1 MIKKVVIIVGIVI
14 ILIVAGYIGYKT
26 YILNKYNVANL
37 GNTYQEIIE
46 SFNNKET
53 VTINN
58 QQLSEEEYTNF
69 QNIKFKNIVEGYT
82 KEEIDSTYPIMQY
95 KNEIE
100 KKLISI
106 STMENFVSLFTKDG
120 ITILGTMDSD
130 EELPKNIESAEKRKA
145 YLEKNNITND
155 LELLDFLGRDYA
167 KKVSLFDNIN
177 DIKGRYDLHYLTTIA
192 MPKIKSITEITGD
205 YTGYILNVN
214 DTVQEVTLLINDKKY
229 TITFSNFTED
239 EIYDFISSI
248 IIDDSCQFTKT
259 YRVEK
264 IIESNDEGYLHVTLT
279 EFQKAGAETV
289 TIPREINNNI
299 EEGKYYEFTFSS
311 NQEDLSE
318 DMNNIFE
325 NTEVV
330 SIVETE
336 KTGLDQ
342 IQEKVCKVL

>member
-1 MIKKVVIIVGIVI
+1 
-14 ILIVAGYIGYKT
+14 
-26 YILNKYNVANL
+26 
-37 GNTYQEIIE
+37 
-46 SFNNKET
+46 
-53 VTINN
+53 
-58 QQLSEEEYTNF
+58 
-69 QNIKFKNIVEGYT
+69 
-82 KEEIDSTYPIMQY
+82 
-95 KNEIE
+95 
-100 KKLISI
+100 
-106 STMENFVSLFTKDG
+106 
-120 ITILGTMDSD
+120 
-130 EELPKNIESAEKRKA
+130 
-145 YLEKNNITND
+145 
-155 LELLDFLGRDYA
+155 
-167 KKVSLFDNIN
+167 
-177 DIKGRYDLHYLTTIA
+177 

-229 TITFSNFTED
+229 TITFSNFTEY

-248 IIDDSCQFTKT
+248 IIEDSCQFTKT

>member
-1 MIKKVVIIVGIVI
+1 
-14 ILIVAGYIGYKT
+14 
-26 YILNKYNVANL
+26 
-37 GNTYQEIIE
+37 
-46 SFNNKET
+46 
-53 VTINN
+53 
-58 QQLSEEEYTNF
+58 
-69 QNIKFKNIVEGYT
+69 
-82 KEEIDSTYPIMQY
+82 
-95 KNEIE
+95 
-100 KKLISI
+100 
-106 STMENFVSLFTKDG
+106 
-120 ITILGTMDSD
+120 
-130 EELPKNIESAEKRKA
+130 
-145 YLEKNNITND
+145 
-155 LELLDFLGRDYA
+155 
-167 KKVSLFDNIN
+167 
-177 DIKGRYDLHYLTTIA
+177 

-264 IIESNDEGYLHVTLT
+264 IIESNDEEYLHVTLT
-279 EFQKAGAETV
+279 EFQKEGAETV

-325 NTEVV
+325 NTEVL